1 MILVLSVFATT
12 SSAEPVPVNSSD
24 TLYSD
29 TVRPTVDSAAIR
41 FFKKRS
47 PATDS
52 TRPHAPLFSAQDSIV
67 KYYLTPEKSLR
78 RFADWS
84 WHRDMGDFLRAT
96 PSVVLFGRQVT
107 PSRKQAYPFGL
118 DGNRMSFQMD
128 NFAITPLEPNP
139 EPDGGLAIGDLPLA
153 PIGDVWFLAGPMA
166 QLLGAKGSLSS
177 LYARPWRF
185 ADSLYH
191 TSIHAQKGAYGYS
204 DVRGT
209 FAKRYSDG
217 RDITAALGYRD
228 ADGEFSGLSDE
239 SYNYFG
245 DVIWP
250 ASDKI
255 NIHGTGYLY
264 SKQSFDQ
271 LWPVATTQT
280 EFRRTRFD
288 RKLRIGV
295 DLAADSGE
303 STSSL
308 YYIHERDGS
317 YLDNGIKSRLNLTAN
332 GFSAEHRRML
342 GRDMLACSVDAL
354 YTLYGNGRGEK
365 TQFASDGDIRFAQI
379 RSGWKKS
386 ATAGFS
392 QVKGFSLLPRASL
405 LVTNNDSP
413 ARVSAGVSFS
423 EQAPNLSDLYLPQN
437 SGTLY
442 TSAADYSE
450 FGSSGLKK
458 EQQLIAS
465 AAVETGSRFTFGA
478 SASVGKIWDGITW
491 LSEAVLSGDT
501 SASFHPSNENIT
513 FATADVALTAR
524 LADIIRWRGGAAWH
538 RIRSNDRDSIPY
550 APKYNAFTGGELHIN
565 WSKTGTHLYAYGE
578 LMWTGDYYGYFGRSL
593 GNDLTTNT
601 KLTLEMKDFHLF
613 FVFQNVLLREIE
625 QREFYPT
632 RSRVFYYGLT
642 WWFED

>member
-1 MILVLSVFATT
+1 MILALSVFTNA
-12 SSAEPVPVNSSD
+12 SAEPVPAIFSD
-24 TLYSD
+24 SVYSD
-29 TVRPTVDSAAIR
+29 TARPTVDSAAIR

-47 PATDS
+47 PTADS
-52 TRPHAPLFSAQDSIV
+52 TRPHPPLFSAQDSIV

-84 WHRDMGDFLRAT
+84 YHRDMGDFLRAT

-118 DGNRMSFQMD
+118 EGNRMTFQMD
-128 NFAITPLEPNP
+128 DFSITPLEPNP
-139 EPDGGLAIGDLPLA
+139 EPDGGIAMGDIPLA
-153 PIGDVWFLAGPMA
+153 PIGDVWFLSGPMA

-191 TSIHAQKGAYGYS
+191 TSIHSQKGAYGYS

-239 SYNYFG
+239 SYNYYG

-250 ASDKI
+250 TSDRI
-255 NIHGTGYLY
+255 NIHGTGYLH

-280 EFRRTRFD
+280 PFRRTRFD

-295 DLAADSGE
+295 DRAGDSGK
-303 STSSL
+303 SSSSL

-317 YLDNGIKSRLNLTAN
+317 YLDNSLKSRLNLTAN
-332 GFSAEHRRML
+332 GVSAEHRRML
-342 GRDMLACSVDAL
+342 GSDLLTCSVDAL
-354 YTLYGNGRGEK
+354 YTLYDNGRGEK
-365 TQFASDGDIRFAQI
+365 TRFASDVDFRYAQI

-392 QVKGFSLLPRASL
+392 HVKGFGLLPRASL

-413 ARVSAGVSFS
+413 ARISAGVSFS
-423 EQAPNLSDLYLPQN
+423 EQAPALSDINLPPNGGALYV
-437 SGTLY
+437 
-442 TSAADYSE
+442 SAADYSE
-450 FGSSGLKK
+450 SGFKDIKK
-458 EQQLIAS
+458 ERQLIAS
-465 AAVETGSRFTFGA
+465 ASVETGSRYTLGVN
-478 SASVGKIWDGITW
+478 ASVGKIWNGIAW
-491 LSEAVLSGDT
+491 ISEAVFGGDT
-501 SASFHPSNENIT
+501 SASFHPSNFNTT
-513 FATADVALTAR
+513 FATIDVAVSAR
-524 LADIIRWRGGAAWH
+524 LANIIRWRGGAAWH
-538 RIRSNDRDSIPY
+538 HIESAGRDSLPY

-565 WSKTGTHLYAYGE
+565 WRKTGTHLYAYGE
-578 LMWTGDYYGYFGRSL
+578 VMWTGDYYGYFGRSL

-601 KLTLEMKDFHLF
+601 KLTLEMKDFRFF
-613 FVFQNVLLREIE
+613 FVFQNSLLKEIE